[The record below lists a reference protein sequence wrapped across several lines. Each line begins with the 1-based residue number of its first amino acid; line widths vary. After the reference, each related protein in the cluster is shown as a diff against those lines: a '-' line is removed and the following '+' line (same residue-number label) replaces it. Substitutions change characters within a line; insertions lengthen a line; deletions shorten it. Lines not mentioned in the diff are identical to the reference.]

1 MKAKVNPV
9 YVSRMEVKN
18 HPIPSDLFGLVEKS
32 FGALFFQRGA
42 EVVERGAD
50 GLSFVAAS
58 EGKHSTLISN
68 IIDS

>member
-50 GLSFVAAS
+50 GLSFVAAR

>member
-50 GLSFVAAS
+50 GLSFVVLLQLA
-58 EGKHSTLISN
+58 KKDKTLDFN
-68 IIDS
+68 F

>member
-1 MKAKVNPV
+1 
-9 YVSRMEVKN
+9 MEVKN

-50 GLSFVAAS
+50 GLSFVAAR
-58 EGKHSTLISN
+58 GRKTLDFN
-68 IIDS
+68 F

>member
-1 MKAKVNPV
+1 
-9 YVSRMEVKN
+9 MEVKN

-50 GLSFVAAS
+50 GLSFVVAAR